1 MENLPPNVTIEE
13 IETEIAFLAIL
24 INTMD
29 KHSDEY
35 HSEKRKRERQ
45 LHDLTDLRQRKLHEP
60 PRPVQP
66 PRPTSSTMS
75 STPGASSSA
84 FGQANTQD
92 GLPLTQYTNGQI
104 NQNARGRIPTLPS
117 SRSLGKH
124 GRSEDSP
131 FGRSPSAANKSVRM
145 GLGTASASGHASSP
159 GRLAPGRI
167 PSASATPNGSRHHA
181 RSNPGGGPQ
190 GFTPPSPYSN
200 TLQTQAQNLSL
211 HSRSPI
217 LPPPHSLPH
226 NPHSITRGHA
236 TRGWHPPRAL
246 PSSAPR
252 QISASTPG
260 PASQRRNQQLPGF
273 SQVVSSATRPVEVIE
288 LSSDSDDSEPETLR
302 NGMSTPDAQHKG
314 SKNDDEG
321 KGAFTRCFNDN
332 GFLNARNPSFSTNRP
347 VLGRSTPSGV
357 RMYNELHSRPSLGY
371 PAGAFAGDGLAS
383 NSATPPGMI
392 PRMPGAYPSDLPT
405 DMNSWDQPHYGR
417 QGASEEDI
425 TGLLNNVRDAGDD
438 LPKDQ
443 RPATPEALVHPLLE
457 HQKIGLHWL
466 KKMEASTTKGGI
478 LADDMGLGKT
488 LQALALVVER
498 PSTDPQRKTTLIIA
512 PVALM
517 YQWALEIK
525 TKIKTGPHALKVMIY
540 HGTGKNKKTFKQ
552 LSENDIV
559 LTSFGTV
566 ASEWGKK
573 SDVRKLEY
581 DSDGRAQA
589 TYYSTALF
597 GHEAHW
603 HRIIL
608 DEAQNIKNKE
618 TKTSKAV
625 NELNATYRLCMTGT
639 PMMNRV
645 DELYP
650 MLRFLKTPSYE
661 EWSVFKN
668 DVKTPLESDKER
680 GIQKLRTLLKATL
693 LRRNKDSIV
702 DGRPILE
709 LPPKTI
715 SFENVEFDEDQREFY
730 NAIEHRTQL
739 RFNKYLREGTV
750 GTQYTQILV
759 LLLRLRQ
766 ACCHPNLIRDFAE
779 KIPTDLNN
787 NDLSEFAEKLSPDVV
802 RRIKEENGAFSC
814 PICLDG
820 TANPAIFFPCG
831 HTACSECFATLTEP
845 ARAQAADG
853 LRCPECRGNI
863 NAKEITD
870 YNAFKKVHQPD
881 LDQNAELNEL
891 LGQGSDEDSDSDE
904 NEDEEEGESS
914 SGSKGKGRAMPKP
927 TLNELRK
934 NANRNKEAK
943 KKYFARLAK
952 KWVSS
957 SKIDRTMELL
967 RGIRSNDQSEKT
979 LIFSQFTG
987 LLDLLELPLMREDMG
1002 YVRYDGGMSAKTRD
1016 EAVQKFTTDPD
1027 TKVMLVSLKAGN
1039 SGLNLVEASRV
1050 IILDPFWN
1058 PYIEYQ
1064 AIDRAH
1070 RIGQRRP
1077 VTVHRIL
1084 VPDTVEDRI
1093 MTLQKQKEELITAA
1107 LDEGQMK
1114 NVGRLNDQELRYL
1127 FGLGRR

>member
-1 MENLPPNVTIEE
+1 MENLPPNATVDEVDV
-13 IETEIAFLAIL
+13 EIAFIGLL
-24 INTMD
+24 MSTMD
-29 KHSDEY
+29 QCSDEY
-35 HSEKRKRERQ
+35 ESEKRRREQQ
-45 LHDLTDLRQRKLHEP
+45 LRDLTALRERKLHEP
-60 PRPVQP
+60 PRPPVQT
-66 PRPTSSTMS
+66 PRPTTSMS
-75 STPGASSSA
+75 STPRPSSSA
-84 FGQANTQD
+84 FGHAGPHD
-92 GLPLTQYTNGQI
+92 GFPLSQYTDDQI
-104 NQNARGRIPTLPS
+104 NQNAHGRIPMLPS

-131 FGRSPSAANKSVRM
+131 FARSSGAANKAARM
-145 GLGTASASGHASSP
+145 GLGTASSSGLASSP
-159 GRLAPGRI
+159 GRSAPGRI
-167 PSASATPNGSRHHA
+167 PSSSATPNGSRQHA
-181 RSNPGGGPQ
+181 RSNPMATPQ
-190 GFTPPSPYSN
+190 GLTPPPPHSS
-200 TLQTQAQNLSL
+200 TLQTQPQNLSSY
-211 HSRSPI
+211 SRSPV
-217 LPPPHSLPH
+217 LPPPHSLQNTP
-226 NPHSITRGHA
+226 NSFQRGQAARAWHA
-236 TRGWHPPRAL
+236 PRTAAL
-246 PSSAPR
+246 PSSVPR
-252 QISASTPG
+252 QFRDSAPGSTSPM
-260 PASQRRNQQLPGF
+260 RNQQLPGF

-288 LSSDSDDSEPETLR
+288 LSSDSDSEPETSR
-302 NGMSTPDAQHKG
+302 NGMSSHNVVQENP
-314 SKNDDEG
+314 
-321 KGAFTRCFNDN
+321 RINDN
-332 GFLNARNPSFSTNRP
+332 G
-347 VLGRSTPSGV
+347 
-357 RMYNELHSRPSLGY
+357 E
-371 PAGAFAGDGLAS
+371 GAFMRRFNEDGFMSARHPGYSNNRHGLAGGTAPGQAMYETLSQRPAYSTGLFARDGFAS
-383 NSATPPGMI
+383 NSATPPGMT
-392 PRMPGAYPSDLPT
+392 PRMPGAFPT
-405 DMNSWDQPHYGR
+405 DLESWDYPLYGR

-425 TGLLNNVRDAGDD
+425 TGLLNNVKDAGND

-443 RPATPEALVHPLLE
+443 RPATPEALVYPLLE

-488 LQALALVVER
+488 LQALALIVER
-498 PSTDPQRKTTLIIA
+498 PSTDPRSKTTLIIA

-525 TKIKTGPHALKVMIY
+525 TKLKPGSHALRVMIY
-540 HGTGKNKKTFKQ
+540 HGSTKNRKTFKQ
-552 LSENDIV
+552 LSENDVV

-566 ASEWGKK
+566 ASEWSKK
-573 SDVRKLEY
+573 SDVRRLDY
-581 DSDGRAQA
+581 DADGRAQA

-597 GHEAHW
+597 GNEAHW

-625 NELNATYRLCMTGT
+625 NELRATYRLCMTGT

-650 MLRFLKTPSYE
+650 MLRFLKIPSYQD
-661 EWSVFKN
+661 WSVFKN
-668 DVKTPLESDKER
+668 DIRTPLESDRER

-693 LRRNKDSIV
+693 LRRTKDSIV
-702 DGRPILE
+702 DGGPILR

-715 SFENVEFDEDQREFY
+715 SVDTVDFDEDQREFY
-730 NAIEHRTQL
+730 KAIEHRTQL

-787 NDLSEFAEKLSPDVV
+787 NDLSEFAAKLSPDVV
-802 RRIKEENGAFSC
+802 RRIKGENGAFSC

-831 HTACSECFATLTEP
+831 HTACSECFSTLTDP
-845 ARAQAADG
+845 TRAQAGDG

-863 NAKEITD
+863 NSKEITD
-870 YNAFKKVHQPD
+870 YNAFKKVHQPE
-881 LDQNAELNEL
+881 LDQDSELNEL
-891 LGQGSDEDSDSDE
+891 LGRGSDNGGDSDEDE
-904 NEDEEEGESS
+904 EEEEEEEGESS
-914 SGSKGKGRAMPKP
+914 SNSKGKGRAKPKQ

-943 KKYFARLAK
+943 RKYFARLAK

-967 RGIRSNDQSEKT
+967 REIRQNDASEKT

-987 LLDLLELPLMREDMG
+987 LLDLLELPITREDIG
-1002 YVRYDGGMSAKTRD
+1002 YVRYDGAMAAKTRD
-1016 EAVQKFTTDPD
+1016 EAVQRFTTDPD

-1039 SGLNLVEASRV
+1039 SGLNLVEGSQV

-1077 VTVHRIL
+1077 VAVHRIL

-1127 FGLGRR
+1127 FGFGQR